1 MSQSTIMDPFSTT
14 KICPLDLKIIFPI
27 HKNILFLSKAFNVM
41 R

>member
-27 HKNILFLSKAFNVM
+27 PLEYFVPFKSF
-41 R
+41 